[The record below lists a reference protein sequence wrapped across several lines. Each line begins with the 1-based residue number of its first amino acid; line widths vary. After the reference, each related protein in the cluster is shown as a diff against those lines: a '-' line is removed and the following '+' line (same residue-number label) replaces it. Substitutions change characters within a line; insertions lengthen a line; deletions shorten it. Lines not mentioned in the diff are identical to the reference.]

1 MSRQGFWK
9 ILKSYQEKAGIEKDI
24 TPHTLRH
31 SFAVHLLENGADL
44 GSIAGADGSQRHILH
59 SDVYPHGQS
68 EAEIRLRKVP
78 SQSVKGQPFPRLQ
91 IGKHEKDSKIVETGI
106 ENFALCMV

>member
-1 MSRQGFWK
+1 MVAQTTISDAITFVNHREGHYAPHPAAQLRGA
-9 ILKSYQEKAGIEKDI
+9 SAGKRRR
-24 TPHTLRH
+24 PRL
-31 SFAVHLLENGADL
+31 F
-44 GSIAGADGSQRHILH
+44 AGADGSQRYFLY